1 MRKSDMQIHEYKIDS
16 LLVIRLTGDL
26 DGRSAPVAQEQ
37 ILPSLPADE
46 KILLD
51 LTGVPFVSSAGLRT
65 MLLIYR
71 QAQIM
76 NSSVALVGLSAELHD
91 VLSATGFLGFF
102 VIADTLAEAVEL
114 LRDSVLPNAEMP
126 VKSAMKRS
134 GAA

>member
-1 MRKSDMQIHEYKIDS
+1 
-16 LLVIRLTGDL
+16 VIRLTGDL
-26 DGRSAPVAQEQ
+26 DGRSAPAAQEQ

-76 NSSVALVGLSAELHD
+76 NSSVALVGLSTELHD

-102 VIADTLAEAVEL
+102 VVADTLAEAVEL

-126 VKSAMKRS
+126 VKSAIKGS

>member
-1 MRKSDMQIHEYKIDS
+1 
-16 LLVIRLTGDL
+16 LTGDL
-26 DGRSAPVAQEQ
+26 DSRSAPVAQEQ

-46 KILLD
+46 RILLD

-76 NSSVALVGLSAELHD
+76 NSSVALVGLSEELHD
-91 VLSATGFLGFF
+91 VLTATGFLAFF
-102 VIADTLAEAVEL
+102 VVADTLSEAVQL
-114 LRDSVLPNAEMP
+114 LHDSELPNSGVA
-126 VKSAMKRS
+126 KSPLKRT

>member
-1 MRKSDMQIHEYKIDS
+1 MQIHEYKIDS

-76 NSSVALVGLSAELHD
+76 NSSVALVGLSARVHVPAGGPED
-91 VLSATGFLGFF
+91 GAPSLSPGAGSA
-102 VIADTLAEAVEL
+102 IAGICLI
-114 LRDSVLPNAEMP
+114 
-126 VKSAMKRS
+126 
-134 GAA
+134 AAAAIVGYGLWIIIS